1 MNKRIISL
9 AVLAVGTAA
18 VIGATA
24 IPGPGIPPSPAP
36 IAGITNGT
44 EGLLNSDGMAR
55 AGYSQAI
62 HGCLM
67 EAGFDYTPA
76 PERSSIDLN
85 RAIGISRLDLATA
98 QNSGYSSVQAQGP
111 GEPVP
116 GTPEGDLFANP
127 AFFQALNGTEAS
139 RQQVPAGAKGP
150 FTFLGGCKLQA
161 ATTIYGSPENYGL
174 ASAAAVNI
182 LLPATHAA
190 SEDPGVAD
198 AVTKWQGCMAKTP
211 YSTFQGPW
219 QAVTAGTA
227 AGGQKERE
235 IAVTDAICREQTQL
249 HASLDTI
256 LDKYVTT
263 LVQQQEST
271 LQNITEILATAA
283 ANATRLTL
291 ATTNQP

>member
-9 AVLAVGTAA
+9 AVLAIGTAA
-18 VIGATA
+18 VIGASA

-62 HGCLM
+62 QGCLM

-76 PERSSIDLN
+76 PEGSGIDLN
-85 RAIGISRLDLATA
+85 RAMGIGRLDLATA
-98 QNSGYSSVQAQGP
+98 QTSGYSSVQAQGP

-127 AFFQALNGTEAS
+127 AFLQALNGTEAS
-139 RQQVPAGAKGP
+139 RQQVRAGAKGP

-161 ATTIYGSPENYGL
+161 ATTIYGSTENYAL
-174 ASAAAVNI
+174 ANAAAMNI
-182 LLPATHAA
+182 LIPASNAA
-190 SEDPGVAD
+190 AKDPAVDD
-198 AVTKWQGCMAKTP
+198 AVKTWRECMAKTP
-211 YSTFQGPW
+211 YSTFDGPW
-219 QAVTAGTA
+219 EAVNAGSTAS
-227 AGGQKERE
+227 GQKERE

-249 HASLDTI
+249 HATLDTI

-271 LQNITEILATAA
+271 LQNIAEILATAA
-283 ANATRLTL
+283 ANATSRSR
-291 ATTNQP
+291 N